1 MKWSRYLN
9 RRRMNRRTFL
19 YAAAAGSWTALR
31 APRTVAAAEYDLV
44 SRQRLVTRG
53 VVIEGK
59 RVV

>member
-1 MKWSRYLN
+1 
-9 RRRMNRRTFL
+9 MNRRTFL